1 MGYDLG
7 ISKIFTSNFT
17 HMIQKGA
24 HKACGSV
31 YAIVGVSTVSRH
43 GRVVFMLT
51 VGKSLSHCSS
61 LLTPIHDDNLV
72 NLLGPVLILACLGLR
87 F

>member
-31 YAIVGVSTVSRH
+31 YAIVGFSTVSRAGTLS
-43 GRVVFMLT
+43 GRIYAY
-51 VGKSLSHCSS
+51 GWEKSLT
-61 LLTPIHDDNLV
+61 LLVVTYSNS
-72 NLLGPVLILACLGLR
+72 
-87 F
+87 

>member
-7 ISKIFTSNFT
+7 ISKIITSSFT

-31 YAIVGVSTVSRH
+31 YAIVGFSTVSRAGTLS
-43 GRVVFMLT
+43 GRIYAY
-51 VGKSLSHCSS
+51 G
-61 LLTPIHDDNLV
+61 
-72 NLLGPVLILACLGLR
+72 R
-87 F
+87 

>member
-31 YAIVGVSTVSRH
+31 YAIVGFSTVSRA
-43 GRVVFMLT
+43 GTLSDRIYAY
-51 VGKSLSHCSS
+51 GWEKSLT
-61 LLTPIHDDNLV
+61 LLVVTYSNS
-72 NLLGPVLILACLGLR
+72 
-87 F
+87 

>member
-31 YAIVGVSTVSRH
+31 YAIVGVSTVSRAWS
-43 GRVVFMLT
+43 GRIYAY
-51 VGKSLSHCSS
+51 GREKSLTLFVVTYSNS
-61 LLTPIHDDNLV
+61 
-72 NLLGPVLILACLGLR
+72 
-87 F
+87 